1 MCFANIVF
9 LFKLIDVLF
18 LFNKIRYL
26 LTYEKSL
33 HSERK
38 EALLYSSIIIAF
50 LIAQHFQR
58 VACVGT
64 YQRVERRLP
73 YNLHQAKLNLVLVL
87 QDYN

>member
-33 HSERK
+33 HLERK

-50 LIAQHFQR
+50 LIAQHSQR
-58 VACVGT
+58 VGCVGT

-73 YNLHQAKLNLVLVL
+73 YNQHQAKLNLVLAL
-87 QDYN
+87 LGYN

>member
-1 MCFANIVF
+1 MWFANIVF

-50 LIAQHFQR
+50 LIAQHSQR
-58 VACVGT
+58 VGCGGT
-64 YQRVERRLP
+64 YLRVERLPP
-73 YNLHQAKLNLVLVL
+73 YNIYQAELNLVLVL
-87 QDYN
+87 LDYN